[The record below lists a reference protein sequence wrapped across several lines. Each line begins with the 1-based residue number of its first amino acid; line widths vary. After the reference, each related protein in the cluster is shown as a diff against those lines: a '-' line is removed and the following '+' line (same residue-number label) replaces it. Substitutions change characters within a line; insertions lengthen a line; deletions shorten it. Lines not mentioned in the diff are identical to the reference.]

1 MPEGDTI
8 HRSAAVLR
16 TVLLGKPLTWFDA
29 PRLTTPSPKVGAVVE
44 QVEARGKHLHI
55 AFDDGLV
62 LHTHMRMTGSWHV
75 YRPGERWRKSS
86 RSARVVME
94 VPGWTAVCFNA
105 PVVETYRAADLRRH
119 PNQGGLGPDLCVPG
133 ADVDE
138 AVARLGRLVAEGTS
152 IAEAL
157 LDQRVACGVGNVY
170 KCEVLWTCRLDPFTP
185 VEAVHDEERHR
196 LLTTA
201 GAMLR
206 ANLDGPERI
215 TNPHAGGPL
224 AVYGRNGKPCIRCG
238 TPVEVRKHGVLARVT
253 FWCPGCQLRPSLPAD
268 DPAADA
274 DPGAVPPARAPSVR
288 RRARRR

>member
-29 PRLTTPSPKVGAVVE
+29 PRLTTPAPRLGAVIE

-75 YRPGERWRKSS
+75 YRPGERWRKSA

-119 PNQGGLGPDLCVPG
+119 PNQGGLGPDLCVGG
-133 ADVDE
+133 ADIAQATTRIGQLV
-138 AVARLGRLVAEGTS
+138 VAGTT
-152 IAEAL
+152 IAETL
-157 LDQRVACGVGNVY
+157 LDQRVASGIGNVY
-170 KCEVLWTCRLDPFTP
+170 KSEVLWTCELEPFTP
-185 VEAVHDEERHR
+185 VEEVHEELRFR
-196 LLTTA
+196 LLDTA
-201 GAMLR
+201 ATMLQ
-206 ANLDGPERI
+206 ANLLHPERI
-215 TNPHAGGPL
+215 TTPHADGPL

-238 TPVEVRKHGVLARVT
+238 APIEVRKHGELARVT
-253 FWCPGCQLRPSLPAD
+253 YWCPGCQLRPSIRVA
-268 DPAADA
+268 
-274 DPGAVPPARAPSVR
+274 
-288 RRARRR
+288 